1 MQMTRARAGLIALV
15 FAFALAA
22 LALAGQGTAWA
33 EEVAAGGDAGWQEQS
48 QTQRPQGEASV
59 GEGAVAGTEVPGE
72 GGPVEGDL
80 ADGDVAGGDLAG
92 GDVSDAGQ
100 PADGATDEGLSGGAT
115 GDPAADAGGQG
126 ATADPEGSDAP
137 AGPGTPAEPGDGS
150 GELGADAAAPD
161 ADSSAD
167 GSAGEAQGDPGAQVG
182 DGVGDMQV
190 EAEAVAADATQVE
203 GAQGADQAVTP
214 AVGVGFVY
222 IDEAAPVL
230 GSVQNVAIILDDEAV
245 ALASA
250 QLSYVDGYGNALS
263 CDATALAG
271 NAALFQIS
279 VDVSGTYQLTSVS
292 YTSQAAPEAAPAS
305 IDLTAASAEACAFEV
320 ADQSVAPLALFAE
333 PQAIPGEASFYALGA
348 DGELQQVSSLGD
360 AVAAS
365 PQATSAL
372 ARVGGADGEGDLGYD
387 PSETFVIA
395 LDPGHGG
402 FDSGATGYGLLE
414 KDLTWA
420 ITMYCKEA
428 LEQYP
433 GVTVVLTREEDECPT
448 IRQRVENAV
457 AAGARVIVSI
467 HINSDETGTSY
478 GAEVW
483 FPNDS
488 SWRYDQTHVPG
499 SVLSQNIL
507 DKLVALGL
515 TDRGIKV
522 RTLFDDPDY
531 GPYEDGSNSDY
542 YGITRYAREHG
553 IVGIIVEHAFIS
565 NESDAALLSSEA
577 MLRQMGYADA
587 EGIAQTYGLGQESPA
602 LFGDTLPGDW
612 YMTEGWIPYVVEHG
626 LMTGVQDPDGVARN
640 FFPNDSLT
648 RGQLATILYRAAFP
662 NSTQTTVPEDFAVSN
677 SFDDTPTDPVT
688 GDMIPYYYNAAIRW
702 CRDTGIITGYTS
714 GPDAGCFLPD
724 NPVTRED
731 LATMVCRFA
740 EVMGVDTASADATA
754 FYSTAD
760 YYDVQDY
767 AVAAMIWCADQ
778 GIING
783 NKHGVDGPLTLEP
796 QAGATRAQAAKVV
809 TVLFR
814 DVLGM

>member
-271 NAALFQIS
+271 NAAPVPDLRRRERDLPAHLC
-279 VDVSGTYQLTSVS
+279 VLHLAG
-292 YTSQAAPEAAPAS
+292 PRPRRRPAS
-305 IDLTAASAEACAFEV
+305 IDLTAASAEACALRWPTSRSLPWRCSPSRRLSPARPRSTRWEPT
-320 ADQSVAPLALFAE
+320 ASCSRCRRWATPSPRARRRPPRWRAWAAP
-333 PQAIPGEASFYALGA
+333 
-348 DGELQQVSSLGD
+348 
-360 AVAAS
+360 
-365 PQATSAL
+365 T
-372 ARVGGADGEGDLGYD
+372 ARA
-387 PSETFVIA
+387 
-395 LDPGHGG
+395 
-402 FDSGATGYGLLE
+402 
-414 KDLTWA
+414 TWA
-420 ITMYCKEA
+420 
-428 LEQYP
+428 
-433 GVTVVLTREEDECPT
+433 
-448 IRQRVENAV
+448 
-457 AAGARVIVSI
+457 
-467 HINSDETGTSY
+467 
-478 GAEVW
+478 
-483 FPNDS
+483 
-488 SWRYDQTHVPG
+488 
-499 SVLSQNIL
+499 
-507 DKLVALGL
+507 
-515 TDRGIKV
+515 
-522 RTLFDDPDY
+522 
-531 GPYEDGSNSDY
+531 
-542 YGITRYAREHG
+542 
-553 IVGIIVEHAFIS
+553 
-565 NESDAALLSSEA
+565 
-577 MLRQMGYADA
+577 
-587 EGIAQTYGLGQESPA
+587 
-602 LFGDTLPGDW
+602 
-612 YMTEGWIPYVVEHG
+612 MTP
-626 LMTGVQDPDGVARN
+626 PR
-640 FFPNDSLT
+640 PS
-648 RGQLATILYRAAFP
+648 
-662 NSTQTTVPEDFAVSN
+662 
-677 SFDDTPTDPVT
+677 
-688 GDMIPYYYNAAIRW
+688 
-702 CRDTGIITGYTS
+702 
-714 GPDAGCFLPD
+714 
-724 NPVTRED
+724 
-731 LATMVCRFA
+731 
-740 EVMGVDTASADATA
+740 
-754 FYSTAD
+754 
-760 YYDVQDY
+760 
-767 AVAAMIWCADQ
+767 
-778 GIING
+778 
-783 NKHGVDGPLTLEP
+783 
-796 QAGATRAQAAKVV
+796 
-809 TVLFR
+809 
-814 DVLGM
+814 